1 MNTRLLVCL
10 AAFAT
15 PLVAAEVSPATP
27 AAPDVAREIAQRSLP
42 FIQTKGVAWIEKR
55 KCTSCHQ
62 VPSMLWSLN
71 SAARAG
77 LDLDRKDLSER
88 IAWAVDWHHWPQNS
102 STTIEQVHKGNA
114 DTMVFLLLGRDRSAD
129 KDADWVREYQAY
141 VLKNQQPDGSWSPQG
156 QLPLSKRPARE
167 TVEVSTMWTLLALES
182 YGSSA
187 GIDPAVR
194 KRADDFLATAQAGK
208 STEWYVL
215 KVLLQPD
222 NESLRTDLL
231 KQQHSD
237 GGWGWLTADPSDT
250 FATGQALY
258 ALARTGFEPSAE
270 PIQRAI
276 TFLKTTQQPDG
287 SWEVPSTRASDKND
301 VIPTSRF
308 WGTAWAVIGLLEP
321 PARSAR
327 VTAK

>member
-1 MNTRLLVCL
+1 MVAFATRLL
-10 AAFAT
+10 
-15 PLVAAEVSPATP
+15 AAEVPPSAPAS
-27 AAPDVAREIAQRSLP
+27 PDVARDIAQRSLP
-42 FIQTKGVAWIEKR
+42 FIQAKGVAWIEKR
-55 KCTSCHQ
+55 NCTSCHQ

-77 LDLDRKDLSER
+77 LDLDRKDLAER
-88 IAWAVDWHHWPQNS
+88 IAWAVDWHHWPQS
-102 STTIEQVHKGNA
+102 SSASIEQVHKGNA
-114 DTMVFLLLGRDRSAD
+114 DTMVFLLLGRDRSAE
-129 KDADWVREYQAY
+129 KDADWVRDFQTY
-141 VLKNQQPDGSWSPQG
+141 VLKNQQANGSWSPQG
-156 QLPLSKRPARE
+156 QLPSGKRPARE

-182 YGSSA
+182 YGSDA

-194 KRADDFLATAQAGK
+194 KHADDFLATAQPGK

-215 KVLLQPD
+215 KVLLQPGS
-222 NESLRTDLL
+222 EPLRADLL

-237 GGWGWLTADPSDT
+237 GGWGWLTADPSDA

-258 ALARTGFEPSAE
+258 ALARGGLEPSAE

-276 TFLKTTQQPDG
+276 TFLKSTQQPDG

-308 WGTAWAVIGLLEP
+308 WGTSWAVVGLLEP
-321 PARSAR
+321 SARSLR
-327 VTAK
+327 VTTK